1 MGHQQHRSSSQ
12 NRQLN
17 LFEMESPRAL
27 AGIPNWSALPTETR
41 RELTGLMARLF
52 VDHAAGGD
60 AGRREDDD
68 DL

>member
-1 MGHQQHRSSSQ
+1 MGHQHHRTRSQ
-12 NRQLN
+12 NRQLD
-17 LFEMESPRAL
+17 LFETECPRAL

-52 VDHAAGGD
+52 VDHAAGGAD
-60 AGRREDDD
+60 GRREGDD